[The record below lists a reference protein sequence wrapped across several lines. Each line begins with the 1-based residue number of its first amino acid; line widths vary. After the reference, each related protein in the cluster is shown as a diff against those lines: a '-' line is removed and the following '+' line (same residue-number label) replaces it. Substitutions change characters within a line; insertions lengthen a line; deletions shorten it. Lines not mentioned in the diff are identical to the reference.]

1 VHGFRRM
8 ARLPLPEDATMD
20 FQMSPQAK
28 SRAGQPT
35 SGEPPLAGVEG
46 ASSAPQVDAPAPPA
60 AGAELSVVVPTFGER
75 GNVAELVRRLE
86 AALAGRS
93 WEVIFVD
100 DDSPDGTADL
110 VCALGRTDGRIRC
123 IQRIGRRGLASA
135 CIEGMLASTAP
146 YQAVMDADLQ
156 HDETLLPRML
166 DVLQAGDADIVVGS
180 RYLAPGGLGELDE
193 SRARISRFATKLSR
207 LVLHCDLKDPM
218 SGFFMIRREAFA
230 ERVRALSGIGFKIL
244 LDLFA
249 SSAQPLRYRELPYE
263 FRRRLSGESKLDS
276 QAVWEYLMLLLDKLV
291 GRFVPVRFVA
301 FALVGTLGIGVHL
314 ATVWLLFRGLQ
325 VGFPAAQAAA
335 TLVAITSNFALNNVL
350 TYRDMRLRG
359 WKWFT
364 GWLSFL
370 LACSV
375 GALANVGIASYLFES
390 SQITWVPAALAGIVV
405 GAVWNYAVTAVYT
418 WHKPARG

>member
-1 VHGFRRM
+1 MPTVES
-8 ARLPLPEDATMD
+8 PATA
-20 FQMSPQAK
+20 PQA
-28 SRAGQPT
+28 A
-35 SGEPPLAGVEG
+35 A
-46 ASSAPQVDAPAPPA
+46 APSPAP
-60 AGAELSVVVPTFGER
+60 GAELSVIVPTFNER

-100 DDSPDGTADL
+100 DDSTDGTADL
-110 VCALGRTDGRIRC
+110 VRELGRTDDRVRC
-123 IQRIGRRGLASA
+123 IQRIGRRGLSSA
-135 CIEGMLASTAP
+135 CIEGMLSSTAP
-146 YQAVMDADLQ
+146 YQAVIDADLQ

-166 DVLQAGDADIVVGS
+166 DALKAGDTEIVVGS
-180 RYLAPGGLGELDE
+180 RYLAAGGLGDWQA
-193 SRARISRFATKLSR
+193 SRARISRLATRLSR
-207 LVLHCDLKDPM
+207 LVLHGDLTDPM

-230 ERVRALSGIGFKIL
+230 ARVRALSGIGFKIL

-249 SSAQPLRYRELPYE
+249 SSAQPLRYLELPYQ
-263 FRRRLSGESKLDS
+263 FRSRVAGESKLDS
-276 QAVWEYLMLLLDKLV
+276 QAVWEYFMLLLDKLV

-314 ATVWLLFRGLQ
+314 ATVWLLFRGLL
-325 VGFPAAQAAA
+325 VSFPVSQAAA

-359 WKWFT
+359 WKWLS
-364 GWLSFL
+364 GWVSFL

-390 SQITWVPAALAGIVV
+390 SHVTWVPAALAGIVV